1 MLLHQ
6 QIESA
11 PRTAH
16 KVTRISARLTAQM
29 IEDKPSDLPNQ
40 GSLFPCP
47 LQFAGCQTP
56 CGNTNE
62 WKRHV
67 STKHLRHLIFRCAE
81 GSCATGTARRNW
93 PRHDT
98 LMEHTSKQHG
108 GKAKYEVLRAE
119 APSSLPCFVE
129 GCKESFSGW
138 RWYTDL
144 LEHWL
149 GHTMDAKC
157 HDVFSREPGQPN
169 GTAFV
174 DFGIERGF
182 IARDETGRLQCPR
195 RPSGTHYHVVERRYT
210 KVQESACS
218 CGWTGTVG
226 SKTRHRSQRSG
237 CLLYLWDPKPP
248 TANDVPPAPVV
259 HSPTAE
265 GWSPFRRTA
274 WSAPECPPRGLT
286 EVVRPN
292 AASPNSECSLP
303 QAREEISSRSTPR
316 IINQEKKTYQGI
328 QYSRRWSEPFFG
340 MMHVSADE
348 RVFIDDEPY
357 ILTRVLA
364 RLVAA

>member
-1 MLLHQ
+1 MLLYQ

-11 PRTAH
+11 PLTAH
-16 KVTRISARLTAQM
+16 NVTRVGARLTAQT

-81 GSCATGTARRNW
+81 GSCATGTARRNC

-157 HDVFSREPGQPN
+157 HNVFSREPGRPN
-169 GTAFV
+169 ETAFV

-182 IARDETGRLQCPR
+182 IARDETGRLQCPK

-210 KVQESACS
+210 QEQESACS

-226 SKTRHRSQRSG
+226 SKTRPEVTDRVVCCTRGIPSHQRRTMFHWLPWYTARQRKGGLRSDALLGPLRNALPVDRRG
-237 CLLYLWDPKPP
+237 WFFLLLYHQMASPHCLEPGKKLSGIPP
-248 TANDVPPAPVV
+248 QT
-259 HSPTAE
+259 SSTRKT
-265 GWSPFRRTA
+265 RRTKA
-274 WSAPECPPRGLT
+274 SSTGLDG
-286 EVVRPN
+286 
-292 AASPNSECSLP
+292 AGLFSE
-303 QAREEISSRSTPR
+303 
-316 IINQEKKTYQGI
+316 
-328 QYSRRWSEPFFG
+328 
-340 MMHVSADE
+340 
-348 RVFIDDEPY
+348 
-357 ILTRVLA
+357 
-364 RLVAA
+364 